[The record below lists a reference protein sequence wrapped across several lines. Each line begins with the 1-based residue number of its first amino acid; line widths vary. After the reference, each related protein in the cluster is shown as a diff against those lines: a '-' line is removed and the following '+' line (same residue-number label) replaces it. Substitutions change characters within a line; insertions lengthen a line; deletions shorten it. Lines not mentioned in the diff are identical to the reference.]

1 MGPIFRFVDLMNN
14 ARDPLKLV
22 NALLKKKKEEEEEEE
37 EEERKKERKRET
49 QMQSALSKYILNL
62 HYIIPN

>member
-1 MGPIFRFVDLMNN
+1 MNSAVGPIFRFVDLMNN

-37 EEERKKERKRET
+37 EEERKKERKKENVKRKCN
-49 QMQSALSKYILNL
+49 Q
-62 HYIIPN
+62 HYPNIY

>member
-1 MGPIFRFVDLMNN
+1 MNN

-62 HYIIPN
+62 HYIIPNWSFISSTRIE